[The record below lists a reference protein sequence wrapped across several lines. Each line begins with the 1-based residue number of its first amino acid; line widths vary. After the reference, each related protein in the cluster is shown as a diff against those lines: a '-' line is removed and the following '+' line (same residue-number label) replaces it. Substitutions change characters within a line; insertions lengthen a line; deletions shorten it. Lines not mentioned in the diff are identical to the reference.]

1 MRRFLLFFLLMVM
14 NAGTTFAQNAKVP
27 AGAKQGY
34 KTHKVAPKEN
44 WYSVGRIYGLSPRD
58 IAAFNDLTIDN
69 GLKIGQ
75 VLKIPTASTLA
86 PSEVSHVSNKPS
98 ASASNAGVQLSEK
111 PSSGSN
117 AGVQASG
124 KASFS
129 SGAGVQVSE
138 KPSSS
143 NVGIQAAAA
152 SSQPASSPNLRNS
165 SSLGY
170 FAPGFEQQSKE
181 GKVQKLENSV
191 YGIFKSTSGWQDSKF
206 YVLMNNVVPGTIVQL
221 RVISTEKRICAKV
234 LGSVPAGKES
244 EGVDLRISNATASAL
259 GIADTGIGV
268 FEVLWYN

>member
-1 MRRFLLFFLLMVM
+1 MGRFLLFFLLLVM
-14 NAGTTFAQNAKVP
+14 NAGISFAQNAKAP
-27 AGAKQGY
+27 AGTKQAF

-44 WYSVGRIYGLSPRD
+44 WYSVGRIYGMSPRD

-75 VLKIPTASTLA
+75 VLRIPPA
-86 PSEVSHVSNKPS
+86 S
-98 ASASNAGVQLSEK
+98 ASAPTSVS
-111 PSSGSN
+111 
-117 AGVQASG
+117 
-124 KASFS
+124 
-129 SGAGVQVSE
+129 QVSE
-138 KPSSS
+138 KPSSASNAGVKVAENQSSSS
-143 NVGIQAAAA
+143 NVGAQVAEK
-152 SSQPASSPNLRNS
+152 SSG
-165 SSLGY
+165 LGY
-170 FAPGFEQQSKE
+170 FTPGFEQQAKE

-221 RVISTEKRICAKV
+221 RVISTGKRIYAKV
-234 LGSVPAGKES
+234 LGSVPSGKES